1 MLAKTVRVIRAER
14 KFVPNVPRAPFITH
28 RSVFICP
35 KNYEKVHWPHRA
47 VAEPSVME
55 RISALPKLSFAPIY
69 RVILLEPIEYPKQE
83 SIKRLKKAVPSLDV
97 KAVAQIVV
105 TALNTGRAIV
115 ITCMIEEAEKYAK
128 TMRQVGLKSTI
139 EQA

>member
-1 MLAKTVRVIRAER
+1 MMLKAVRAIRPT
-14 KFVPNVPRAPFITH
+14 KQVGNVFRTPFITH

-35 KNYEKVHWPHRA
+35 KNDEEVHWSLRA
-47 VAEPSVME
+47 VAEPSVVE
-55 RISALPKLSFAPIY
+55 RMSVLPKLSFAPIY
-69 RVILLEPIEYPKQE
+69 RVILLDPSEYPKQE

-97 KAVAQIVV
+97 KAVAQIVI
-105 TALNTGRAIV
+105 TALSTGRAIV